1 MKKFLSIL
9 LILATLCLFLF
20 ACNSNTTDTGNDT
33 STGNSQI
40 SDTST
45 DTDSDLI
52 TDTDTNIDTD
62 SDILTDADTNID
74 TDSDISTDT
83 DTNTDTDSDQ
93 ASDTSTPSTPDDSD
107 IIITDS
113 DTTSDSDEDIDSDT
127 DTEIPQPQAT
137 NFTMLD
143 YNGNEITL
151 DSLKGKAIVLNFWAS
166 WCPPCRNEM
175 PAFEQAYKLYGSD
188 VQFVMVSHLAWGS
201 DTVESAKAFY
211 EQSGYTFPVYFDTKF
226 EAYSAYELNSI
237 PRTVFINADGT
248 VSNYITG
255 GISYAILEQEINKI
269 K

>member
-20 ACNSNTTDTGNDT
+20 ACNSNTSDTGNDT

-52 TDTDTNIDTD
+52 TDTDTNTDTD
-62 SDILTDADTNID
+62 SDILTDTDTNID

-93 ASDTSTPSTPDDSD
+93 ASDTSAPSTPEDSD
-107 IIITDS
+107 III
-113 DTTSDSDEDIDSDT
+113 DTAK
-127 DTEIPQPQAT
+127 PQAT

-151 DSLKGKAIVLNFWAS
+151 DSLKGKPIVLNFWAS

-175 PAFEQAYKLYGSD
+175 PAFEQAYKEYGND
-188 VQFVMVSHLAWGS
+188 VQFIMVSHLAWGS

-211 EQSGYTFPVYFDTKF
+211 EQSGYTFPIYFDTKF
-226 EAYSAYELNSI
+226 EAYSTYEIQSI

-248 VSNYITG
+248 ISNYITG
-255 GISYAILEQEINKI
+255 GISYTVLIQEINKI